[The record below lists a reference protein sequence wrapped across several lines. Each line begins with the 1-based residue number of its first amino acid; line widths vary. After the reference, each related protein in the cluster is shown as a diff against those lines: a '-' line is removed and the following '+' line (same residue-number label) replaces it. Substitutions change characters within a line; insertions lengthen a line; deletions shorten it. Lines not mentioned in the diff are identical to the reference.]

1 MTQAFEKR
9 NSSGDKNSILKGNFA
24 KGISGS
30 PGSAI
35 EANIKPAGDKKNMTE
50 RERLQASLKATLTEF
65 KNKSALKENR
75 NG

>member
-1 MTQAFEKR
+1 MSAFEKR

-24 KGISGS
+24 KGISSS
-30 PGSAI
+30 PGSVI
-35 EANIKPAGDKKNMTE
+35 EATAKQNGEKKNMTE